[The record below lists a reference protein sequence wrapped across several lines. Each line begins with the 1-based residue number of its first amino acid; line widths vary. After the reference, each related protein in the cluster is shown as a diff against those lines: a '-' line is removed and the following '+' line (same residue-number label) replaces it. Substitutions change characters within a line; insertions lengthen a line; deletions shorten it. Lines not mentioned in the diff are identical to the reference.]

1 MNTRHWRLAA
11 GTALLALCAGIAYA
25 QAPDSP
31 PPPPGSPPNAQSGPP
46 NGEMGRGRGGPE
58 EQLKN
63 LTRVL
68 TLTED
73 QQKGV
78 RTVLE
83 QQATEMRALRAKSQ
97 AEGANNDTPEAR
109 QARMT
114 QMNQIRDEGNTKIA
128 ALLDE
133 NQKKTFADWVQRRK
147 AAMDRRQSRGQ
158 SRDSQPPS
166 PPPNDGAPP
175 PPPPNR

>member
-11 GTALLALCAGIAYA
+11 ATALLALCTGVALA

-31 PPPPGSPPNAQSGPP
+31 PPGPP
-46 NGEMGRGRGGPE
+46 PDGQSAPPPGEMGRGRGPE
-58 EQLKN
+58 QQLRN
-63 LTRVL
+63 LTRLL

-78 RTVLE
+78 RAVLE
-83 QQATEMRALRAKSQ
+83 QQATQMRALRGKTQ
-97 AEGANNDTPEAR
+97 AEGAANDTPEAR

-114 QMNQIRDEGNTKIA
+114 QMDQIRDESNTKIA

-133 NQKKTFADWVQRRK
+133 NQKKTFASWIEKRK
-147 AAMDRRQSRGQ
+147 AAMERRQSREGQ
-158 SRDSQPPS
+158 
-166 PPPNDGAPP
+166 PP
-175 PPPPNR
+175 PPDGGGPPPAPPQ

>member
-1 MNTRHWRLAA
+1 MNTRNWRLAA

-31 PPPPGSPPNAQSGPP
+31 PPPPNGQSAPPT
-46 NGEMGRGRGGPE
+46 GEMGRARGPE

-78 RTVLE
+78 RAVLE
-83 QQATEMRALRAKSQ
+83 QQATQMRALRAKSQ

-114 QMNQIRDEGNTKIA
+114 QMNQIRDESNTKIA
-128 ALLDE
+128 ALLDD
-133 NQKKTFADWVQRRK
+133 NQKKTFADWEQRRK
-147 AAMDRRQSRGQ
+147 AGMERRQSRGQ
-158 SRDSQPPS
+158 SRDGQPPS

-175 PPPPNR
+175 PPPPNE

>member
-1 MNTRHWRLAA
+1 M
-11 GTALLALCAGIAYA
+11 ALCAGIAYA

-31 PPPPGSPPNAQSGPP
+31 APSPNGQSAPPT
-46 NGEMGRGRGGPE
+46 GEMGRARGPE

-114 QMNQIRDEGNTKIA
+114 QMNQIRDESNTKIA
-128 ALLDE
+128 ALLDD
-133 NQKKTFADWVQRRK
+133 NQKKTFAEWTQRRK
-147 AAMDRRQSRGQ
+147 AAMERRQSGDGQ
-158 SRDSQPPS
+158 
-166 PPPNDGAPP
+166 P
-175 PPPPNR
+175 PPPPNGGTPPNR

>member
-1 MNTRHWRLAA
+1 LAA
-11 GTALLALCAGIAYA
+11 GTAVLVLCAGIAYA

-31 PPPPGSPPNAQSGPP
+31 PPPPPDSTPNAQSGPP
-46 NGEMGRGRGGPE
+46 TGEMGRGRGPE

-78 RTVLE
+78 RAVLE
-83 QQATEMRALRAKSQ
+83 QQATQMRALRAKSL

-114 QMNQIRDEGNTKIA
+114 QMNQIRDESNTKIA
-128 ALLDE
+128 ALLDD
-133 NQKKTFADWVQRRK
+133 NQKKTFADWEQRRK

-158 SRDSQPPS
+158 SRDGQPPS
-166 PPPNDGAPP
+166 PPPNDGTPP

>member
-11 GTALLALCAGIAYA
+11 GTGLLALCAGIVFA
-25 QAPDSP
+25 QSPDSP
-31 PPPPGSPPNAQSGPP
+31 PPGPPPNGQSGPQP
-46 NGEMGRGRGGPE
+46 GEMGRGRGPE
-58 EQLKN
+58 EQLRN
-63 LTRVL
+63 LTRIL

-97 AEGANNDTPEAR
+97 AAGANNDTPEAR

-114 QMNQIRDEGNTKIA
+114 QMNQIRDESNTKIA
-128 ALLDE
+128 ALLDD
-133 NQKKTFADWVQRRK
+133 NQKKTFADWEQRRK
-147 AAMDRRQSRGQ
+147 AAMERRQSRDG
-158 SRDSQPPS
+158 QPPS

-175 PPPPNR
+175 PPTPNR

>member
-25 QAPDSP
+25 QSPDSP
-31 PPPPGSPPNAQSGPP
+31 PPPPNGQSGPP
-46 NGEMGRGRGGPE
+46 PGEMGRGRGGPE

-78 RTVLE
+78 RAVLE
-83 QQATEMRALRAKSQ
+83 QQATQMRALRAKSQ

-114 QMNQIRDEGNTKIA
+114 QMSQIRDESNTKIA
-128 ALLDE
+128 ALLDD
-133 NQKKTFADWVQRRK
+133 NQKKTFADWEQRRK
-147 AAMDRRQSRGQ
+147 AAMERRQSRDGQ
-158 SRDSQPPS
+158 
-166 PPPNDGAPP
+166 PP
-175 PPPPNR
+175 PPPPNGSASPNQ

>member
-31 PPPPGSPPNAQSGPP
+31 PPSPGTQSGPP
-46 NGEMGRGRGGPE
+46 SGEMGRGRGGPE

-63 LTRVL
+63 LTRIL

-78 RTVLE
+78 RAVLE
-83 QQATEMRALRAKSQ
+83 QQATQMRALRAKSQ

-114 QMNQIRDEGNTKIA
+114 QMNQIRDESNTKIA
-128 ALLDE
+128 ALLDD
-133 NQKKTFADWVQRRK
+133 NQKKTFADWEQRRK
-147 AAMDRRQSRGQ
+147 AGMERRQSRGQ
-158 SRDSQPPS
+158 SRDGQPPS